1 MTNVRFIPQI
11 GGQPTF
17 INFGRPD
24 PNQDLAVVIWGGTKG
39 KWQQSPENIYPNNE
53 ICVTGRIESHERT
66 PLIEAVRT
74 EQIRIK

>member
-1 MTNVRFIPQI
+1 
-11 GGQPTF
+11 
-17 INFGRPD
+17 
-24 PNQDLAVVIWGGTKG
+24 VVIWGGTKG

-53 ICVTGRIESHERT
+53 ICITGRIESHERT